1 MRAVI
6 AIGVAVVLGATAA
19 NASVVINEVDYQNPA
34 TNQTEWIELLGPA
47 GTDLMG
53 WSLVLKNDAGTT
65 YNTVALSGVIDNDF
79 TSDWGG
85 AGGFFVVGIF
95 DAATAGAFGSPDL
108 TPPGWLS
115 NEIQNG
121 PDDVIQLFDP
131 GGLLVDEWQYAHD
144 PNNPP
149 VTGMSEP
156 VTAYDAAGTSGVVS
170 TYSSIGRAGYSYGD
184 PLFVFDLPH
193 GVGSIANDTFDHEN
207 NSADYW
213 AWTPLGAMTEAV
225 GPEIYWSGYGAG
237 YGITPGTFNYAFFA
251 NGGQDTFTINIVPE
265 PTTLGLAVL
274 GGLAVIRPRRRRPS
288 CR

>member
-1 MRAVI
+1 MRPIA
-6 AIGVAVVLGATAA
+6 AIGIVVGLGATVA

-47 GTDLMG
+47 GTALTG
-53 WSLVLKNDAGTT
+53 WSLVLKNQAGLT
-65 YNTVALSGVIDNDF
+65 YNTVALSGLIPNDF

-85 AGGFFVVGIF
+85 GGGFFVMGVF

-131 GGLLVDEWQYAHD
+131 SGALIDEWEYD
-144 PNNPP
+144 DSDGVS
-149 VTGMSEP
+149 VTGLSEP
-156 VTAYDAAGTSGVVS
+156 VTAYDAPGTSGDVT
-170 TYSSIGRAGYSYGD
+170 TYSSIGRAGYSYGL

-193 GVGSIANDTFDHEN
+193 GVGSVANDTFDHEN

-213 AWTPLGAMTEAV
+213 AWTPLGAMTEAT

-237 YGITPGTFNYAFFA
+237 YGITPGTFNYTFFA
-251 NGGQDTFTINIVPE
+251 SGGQDTFTINIVPE
-265 PTTLGLAVL
+265 PATLALAAL
-274 GGLAVIRPRRRRPS
+274 GGIALIGRRR
-288 CR
+288 